1 MRRWAWTILAVLL
14 VGVAGGTLTLAQDL
28 PKLPPAKTLAQSPD
42 SPGKVTFTHA
52 SHMGG
57 RPNCTTCH
65 PKLFPITKS
74 EPSAAAAKITH
85 AKMEKGSYCGN
96 CHNGKA
102 AFGFDDCTMCHK

>member
-1 MRRWAWTILAVLL
+1 MRRRSWTIIGALL
-14 VGVAGGTLTLAQDL
+14 VGALTGALALAQDL
-28 PKLPPAKTLAQSPD
+28 PKLPQQMVLAQSPD

-52 SHMGG
+52 SHMGA
-57 RPNCTTCH
+57 RPDCTQCH
-65 PKLFPITKS
+65 PKLFPITKGQAAGA
-74 EPSAAAAKITH
+74 SARITH